1 MRRFDRAGGQP
12 PKASRDGS
20 RGMSEQVLSRRA
32 LPRIAMTAT
41 VAMLCL
47 LWVPGARGATLE
59 EIIVLCRSGVS
70 PDIVIRSL
78 RSDPSLP
85 TVGPEELGRLR
96 KAGVPGAVIRFL
108 RSRSRHAGAAADTPR
123 PSARAERDIARRQ
136 EANRLRQ
143 EAARLRTE
151 ATKLARAART
161 AEVRRKGL
169 RSQVKNALDSA
180 FSALRRGRNWL
191 AISRFSQFL
200 GSGLVPPN
208 SYAFLE
214 GSFGLARAYLGAD
227 MLYAAAEQ
235 LVIVIRRGVHTPR
248 FDAAVLALAKV
259 LDKIDFVHP
268 VVALLAEFDKD
279 VANRPQA
286 WKDAYHFLLGAF
298 YERYDDTTRALRYF
312 TKVSARSPRYP
323 VARYHMGVL
332 ETARKRPRT
341 GVRLFRAARRAARTQ
356 GNQAVLELATLALAR
371 LAFEV
376 GSYGAALHY
385 YREIP
390 RRSRH
395 FSRAQYE
402 LAWTYVMSERYRL
415 ALGTI
420 HGLHAPFFRDR
431 YLPDLLILEAAV
443 YLNLCRTR
451 AANVSLN
458 RFRRQVGPALESI
471 RHLIDSNPTPAALRA
486 AAMRTAAGLR
496 SPLPPLGLRA
506 VLGDLRIYHVH
517 RSWRRV
523 RKEMALAR
531 RALTGVA
538 KRQILS
544 SLRRRQR
551 ALGTRLG
558 LEIRRRLRDVL
569 VQLDGL
575 KVKADEIGLEVELA
589 EKTALEAR
597 RRALASGRSTNRKR
611 GRRGSDRLRP
621 EQIAWPAQREYWL
634 DEIGS
639 FRSRL
644 RSACRV
650 PLRTPRGAAGGHR

>member
-1 MRRFDRAGGQP
+1 MRRTLVTLA
-12 PKASRDGS
+12 
-20 RGMSEQVLSRRA
+20 
-32 LPRIAMTAT
+32 AT
-41 VAMLCL
+41 VTVVCL
-47 LWVPGARGATLE
+47 LGAPSARGATVE

-85 TVGPEELGRLR
+85 TVGPEEIRRLR
-96 KAGVPGAVIRFL
+96 EAGVPGAVIRFL
-108 RSRSRHAGAAADTPR
+108 RRRGRRTGPTASTSR
-123 PSARAERDIARRQ
+123 PSARAQRDTAKRQ
-136 EANRLRQ
+136 EASRVRQ
-143 EAARLRTE
+143 EAARLRAE
-151 ATKLARAART
+151 AAQLARTVRT
-161 AEVRRKGL
+161 AEVRRKSL
-169 RSQVKNALDSA
+169 RSQVQTALDKA
-180 FSALRRGRNWL
+180 FSALRRGRHWQ
-191 AISRFSQFL
+191 AIRRFSRFL

-214 GSFGLARAYLGAD
+214 GSFGLARAYLAAD

-235 LVIVIRRGVHTPR
+235 LVIVIRRGVRTPR
-248 FDAAVLALAKV
+248 FDAAVRALATV
-259 LDKIDFVHP
+259 LHEIDFVHP
-268 VVALLAEFDKD
+268 VVALLAEFEKE
-279 VANRPQA
+279 VASRPQA
-286 WKDAYHFLLGAF
+286 WRDAYNFLLGEF
-298 YERYDDTTRALRYF
+298 YERYDDTPRALHF
-312 TKVSARSPRYP
+312 FAGVSAQSPHYP
-323 VARYHMGVL
+323 SARYHMGVL

-341 GVRLFRAARRAARTQ
+341 GVHLFRAARRSARQ
-356 GNQAVLELATLALAR
+356 RGNRAVLTLATLALAR

-376 GSYGAALHY
+376 GSYGAAIHY

-395 FSRAQYE
+395 FARAQYE
-402 LAWTYVMSERYRL
+402 LAWTYVMAERYRL

-443 YLNLCRTR
+443 YLNLCRTQ
-451 AANVSLN
+451 AASATLK
-458 RFRRQVGPALESI
+458 RFRAQIGPAAAAL
-471 RHLIDSNPTPAALRA
+471 RRLLDSSPSPAALRA
-486 AAMRTAAGLR
+486 AAMRAAAGGR

-506 VLGDLRIYHVH
+506 LVSDLRIYHVH

-523 RKEMALAR
+523 RKEMSLA
-531 RALTGVA
+531 ASGLGGAA
-538 KRQILS
+538 KGRLLR
-544 SLRRRQR
+544 SLRRRAS

-569 VQLDGL
+569 VQLDGI

-597 RRALASGRSTNRKR
+597 RRALAAGHSVGRQHQ
-611 GRRGSDRLRP
+611 RRQGRLRLRSQ
-621 EQIAWPAQREYWL
+621 EIAWPAQTEYWL

-639 FRSRL
+639 YRSRL

-650 PLRTPRGAAGGHR
+650 PARTPKGARRRDRR